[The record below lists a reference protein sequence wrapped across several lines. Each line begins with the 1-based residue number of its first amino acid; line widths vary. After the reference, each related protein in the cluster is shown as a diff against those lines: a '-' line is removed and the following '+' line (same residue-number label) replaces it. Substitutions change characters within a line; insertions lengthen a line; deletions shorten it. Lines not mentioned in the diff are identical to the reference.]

1 MCELLAISATRPVG
15 VSFSWAG
22 FESAG
27 DRNPDGWGYAH
38 LQDTSFERH
47 RYARRLT
54 EEDEAAPQAANVV
67 SPVFLGHVRRAVQGD
82 VKRVNSQP
90 FVGAVGRLAGIFT
103 VSRCR
108 ITRRFRGEVEDRC
121 EGDTGAEILFRLLS
135 LRTEQAG
142 RTGLEL
148 AGVVEEVF
156 DPEQLGSE
164 ASASFVLS
172 HGRQLYAFRHKK
184 PLWWVTRAP
193 PHTNEVRL
201 RDPDLP
207 AYKASLRLEKG
218 PGETATVLA
227 TVRLTDEDGWEL
239 LPAGRLTVFR
249 DGRKVREFPVL

>member
-1 MCELLAISATRPVG
+1 MCELLAISANRPVG

-22 FESAG
+22 FENAG
-27 DRNPDGWGYAH
+27 SRNPDGWGYAQ
-38 LQDTSFERH
+38 LQDASFERY
-47 RYARRLT
+47 RCARRLT
-54 EEDEAAPQAANVV
+54 AQDEAAPQAADVV
-67 SPVFLGHVRRAVQGD
+67 SPVFLGHVRYAVRGA
-82 VKRVNSQP
+82 VKRVNAQP
-90 FVGAVGRLAGIFT
+90 FVTDDRRLAGIFT
-103 VSRCR
+103 VSSCR
-108 ITRRFRGEVEDRC
+108 ITRRFRREVEDRW

-135 LRTEQAG
+135 MRTEQASRMG
-142 RTGLEL
+142 PEL

-156 DPEQLGSE
+156 DREQLGSE

-172 HGRQLYAFRHKK
+172 HGRQFYAFRHNK

-193 PHTNEVRL
+193 PHANEVRL

-218 PGETATVLA
+218 PEETATVLA

-249 DGRKVREFPVL
+249 DGRKVREFPVR